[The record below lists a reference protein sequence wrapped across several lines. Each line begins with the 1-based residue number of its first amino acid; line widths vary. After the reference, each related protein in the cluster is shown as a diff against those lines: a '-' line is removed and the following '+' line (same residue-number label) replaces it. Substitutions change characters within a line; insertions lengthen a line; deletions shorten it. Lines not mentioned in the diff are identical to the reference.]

1 MWPFFEKFPIN
12 YPKAINLC
20 ICALFLMLD
29 ASENSNLAEVP
40 ADPNLS
46 NGQRI
51 TNKMLI
57 LLLGFSHTGMQSEP
71 NEISN
76 STFFS

>member
-1 MWPFFEKFPIN
+1 
-12 YPKAINLC
+12 
-20 ICALFLMLD
+20 MLD

-46 NGQRI
+46 NGQLI